1 MCFPG
6 GYTEK
11 GEGGMKTSKRV
22 LIKAVLY
29 IICLMV
35 LVVTGFPF
43 VFLLINSFKD
53 MPSYLQGVWTL
64 PDKLFLGNY
73 EYVFQPDFLRYF
85 LNSAFVSV
93 VSVFLI
99 VMVSSMISYAFAK
112 MNFRGKNVLYFL
124 IIAGMMIP
132 VHTTLIPTFTL
143 LSDLDLNDSLIG
155 LCGPYISYNIPI
167 SVFIL
172 TQFFKEIPKEIE
184 EAAIIDGCGTIN
196 VFTRITLPLSGAG
209 LSTVV
214 VYTFL
219 NVWNEFILANS
230 LINTTSRKT
239 LPLGI
244 REFYGFETVNLPAV
258 FTAILVGSLPVI
270 ILYFCAQE
278 KVVNGLTQGAVKG

>member
-1 MCFPG
+1 MNPVL
-6 GYTEK
+6 
-11 GEGGMKTSKRV
+11 KRSIIKIFLYACC
-22 LIKAVLY
+22 LI
-29 IICLMV
+29 I

-43 VFLLINSFKD
+43 VFLLVNSFKD
-53 MPSYLQGVWTL
+53 MPEYLKNLWAL
-64 PDKLFLGNY
+64 PSKIYLGNY
-73 EYVFQPDFLRYF
+73 QAVFQPSFLRYF
-85 LNSAFVSV
+85 VNSAMVSAI
-93 VSVFLI
+93 SVFLI
-99 VMVSSMISYAFAK
+99 VAVSSMISFAFAK
-112 MNFRGKNVLYFL
+112 MNFKGKNVLYFM

-143 LSDLDLNDSLIG
+143 LSKLHLNDSRIG

-184 EAAIIDGCGTIN
+184 EAATIDGCSTIGI
-196 VFTRITLPLSGAG
+196 FGRIILPLSGAG

-219 NVWNEFILANS
+219 NVWNEFINANV
-230 LINTTSRKT
+230 LINTAERKT

-244 REFYGFETVNLPAV
+244 REFYGFQTINIPAV
-258 FTAILVGSLPVI
+258 LTAILVGSLPVI
-270 ILYFCAQE
+270 LLYFFAQE

>member
-1 MCFPG
+1 MNG
-6 GYTEK
+6 
-11 GEGGMKTSKRV
+11 KTKRN

-29 IICLMV
+29 ACCLLV
-35 LVVTGFPF
+35 LVITGFPF

-53 MPSYLQGVWTL
+53 MQEYLKNIWQLPS
-64 PDKLFLGNY
+64 KFFFGNY
-73 EYVFQPDFLRYF
+73 KAVFKPDFLRYF
-85 LNSAFVSV
+85 INSAIVSA

-99 VMVSSMISYAFAK
+99 VMSSAMISFAFAK
-112 MNFRGKNVLYFL
+112 MKFKGSNALYFL

-132 VHTTLIPTFTL
+132 IHTTLIPTFTL
-143 LSDLDLNDSLIG
+143 LSSIHLNDSLVG

-184 EAAIIDGCGTIN
+184 EAAIIDGCSTVG
-196 VFTRITLPLSGAG
+196 VFQRIILPLSGAG
-209 LSTVV
+209 LSTVT

-219 NVWNEFILANS
+219 NIWNEFTYANV

-244 REFYGFETVNLPAV
+244 REFYGFQSVNIPAV
-258 FTAILVGSLPVI
+258 LTAILVGSLPVI
-270 ILYFCAQE
+270 ILYFCASE